1 MTQVSSLPNLGAY
14 GYVPCPH
21 STRPFLI
28 ILLALLCALALLAF
42 LSWRKKASTQGP
54 PDGPDSS
61 EIDLATGL
69 GTA

>member
-14 GYVPCPH
+14 GYVPRPH
-21 STRPFLI
+21 GTRPFLV

-42 LSWRKKASTQGP
+42 LSWRKKVSVQEPPSSLGSQGL
-54 PDGPDSS
+54 
-61 EIDLATGL
+61 DLATGL